1 MCSLLF
7 DDSIEWFVCD
17 ICVIHGAA
25 CARWKSA
32 RTATTLV
39 INRFFRSLLH
49 GSNVAGL

>member
-25 CARWKSA
+25 RVSA

-39 INRFFRSLLH
+39 INLFFMSPLH
-49 GSNVAGL
+49 GSNVADL